1 MTKLRP
7 EPAYWIL
14 AGGRGLCLSMISTA
28 SMVYQIHRVGLN
40 PLQLVLVGTTL
51 ELSVFLFEVPTGV
64 VADVYSRR
72 LSIIIGMFLI
82 GLGFIVQGS
91 LPVFTANSALSWA
104 WNQFQKRPSDF
115 CPQSEEARSKLA
127 GSRARVL
134 GARIMKVLLD
144 VRPSRVGR

>member
-64 VADVYSRR
+64 VADVSTWAK
-72 LSIIIGMFLI
+72 LNSHFVCTQPG
-82 GLGFIVQGS
+82 
-91 LPVFTANSALSWA
+91 TAMKKYENNSA
-104 WNQFQKRPSDF
+104 
-115 CPQSEEARSKLA
+115 
-127 GSRARVL
+127 
-134 GARIMKVLLD
+134 
-144 VRPSRVGR
+144 